1 MHSRP
6 TTILIRR
13 RLLLAALA
21 FALLG
26 SFVEPQQ
33 RPASSPDGT
42 SSDAATASALC
53 PIVYPL
59 DDYSTDHGY
68 RFNFFGNG
76 FFVNREGYLITA
88 AHVLQTFRDGGQP
101 SILVQRPDAPSQLL
115 RAQIVAVD
123 WAHDVAILRASPN
136 PFQGRYRV
144 SFLPLTPNPPA
155 IGQSVIALALHP
167 PNPRHAG
174 TYQASVEARSPGEVL
189 DYQFTQEEKST
200 PDTEML
206 LFGHEVQHGQS
217 GSPVLSATTREVVG
231 IVDGRWLRTFGIPHS
246 ASPEQPFVP
255 GAAVPIHYALTLLQ
269 ERGISWQ
276 SSKPASVEL
285 TSQSHSE
292 NDGVPVP
299 LSLVASP
306 FPENGLVGGKVV
318 LDVTLDAT
326 GRPAD
331 IALIDGGPQFA
342 QKAVE
347 AVRTWSFQ
355 LPAAGL
361 HSQKPHVG
369 IAFEFITSGSTG
381 PDHVPSSISAA
392 DSPARRSDHAAM
404 PQVVVPLRIA
414 AGTAHGATIVVST
427 VDANGQPVSPSIW
440 SGSAPLSSP
449 VAESFKTWRFAP
461 ALQSGKPVPS
471 TFVLVAVFRGS

>member
-33 RPASSPDGT
+33 HPTSSPDGT

-59 DDYSTDHGY
+59 DDYATDHGY

-76 FFVNREGYLITA
+76 FFVNRDGYLITA

-115 RAQIVAVD
+115 RAQIIAVD
-123 WAHDVAILRASPN
+123 WAHDVAILKASPN

-144 SFLPLTPNPPA
+144 SFLSLTPNPPA

-174 TYQASVEARSPGEVL
+174 TYQASIEDRSPGEVL
-189 DYQFTQEEKST
+189 DYQFTQEEKSS

-326 GRPAD
+326 GCPAD

-347 AVRTWSFQ
+347 AVRTWSFK
-355 LPAAGL
+355 LPPSGL
-361 HSQKPHVG
+361 NSPKPHVG
-369 IAFEFITSGSTG
+369 IVFEFIA
-381 PDHVPSSISAA
+381 SAA
-392 DSPARRSDHAAM
+392 TASHASSLRDNSRYRADHASI
-404 PQVVVPLRIA
+404 PQVSALPPVQL
-414 AGTAHGATIVVST
+414 GTAHGGVIFVST
-427 VDANGQPVSPSIW
+427 IDANGQPVSPAIW

-449 VAESFKTWRFAP
+449 VAESFKTWRFTP

>member
-33 RPASSPDGT
+33 RPASSPEGT

-68 RFNFFGNG
+68 RFNFFGNA
-76 FFVNREGYLITA
+76 FFINREGYLITA
-88 AHVLQTFRDGGQP
+88 AHVLQTFRNGGQP

-115 RAQIVAVD
+115 RAQIIAVD
-123 WAHDVAILRASPN
+123 WAHDVAILKASPN

-144 SFLPLTPNPPA
+144 SFLPLTPNPPV

-174 TYQASVEARSPGEVL
+174 TYQASVEDRSPGEVL

-231 IVDGRWLRTFGIPHS
+231 IVDGRWLRTFGIPHG
-246 ASPEQPFVP
+246 ASTEQPFIP
-255 GAAVPIHYALTLLQ
+255 GAAVPIHYALALLQ

-276 SSKPASVEL
+276 SSKPTSVEL
-285 TSQSHSE
+285 ISQPHSE
-292 NDGVPVP
+292 NGGVPVP
-299 LSLVASP
+299 LSMVATP
-306 FPENGLVGGKVV
+306 FPENGLLGGNVV

-331 IALIDGGPQFA
+331 IALNDGGPQFA

-355 LPAAGL
+355 LPSSGL
-361 HSQKPHVG
+361 NSPKPHVG
-369 IAFEFITSGSTG
+369 IAFEFITSVSTA
-381 PDHVPSSISAA
+381 PDQVPSSISAA
-392 DSPARRSDHAAM
+392 VSPAHRSDHAAT
-404 PQVVVPLRIA
+404 PQAVVPLRVA
-414 AGTAHGATIVVST
+414 AGTTHGAVILVSRI
-427 VDANGQPVSPSIW
+427 DAKGQAVSSAIW
-440 SGSAPLSSP
+440 SGSVPLSTAL
-449 VAESFKTWRFAP
+449 AESFKRWLFFPASHSGAP
-461 ALQSGKPVPS
+461 VSS
-471 TFVLVAVFRGS
+471 TFVVVAVFRGS